1 MFYSGIDLHKDMCVI
16 AALNQEGHLINQQ
29 KLANDE
35 YTILNYFFTIGKRHR
50 VVVKSTFNWYWP
62 NDLLNAHSID
72 MNLENAKY

>member
-35 YTILNYFFTIGKRHR
+35 YTILNYFFTIGK
-50 VVVKSTFNWYWP
+50 
-62 NDLLNAHSID
+62 
-72 MNLENAKY
+72 